1 MAGRSPSLP
10 GGQRLRRYLRLLR
23 IFWSATVQAEL
34 EYRLNFV
41 SNALLSLFWLVWA
54 ALGVGVYFRFGET
67 VNGWSYPE
75 LLVVMGWFFA
85 VNGLRQAVIQ
95 PNLGRMTEYVRM
107 GTLDFVLTK
116 PVNSQFMVSFR
127 HLGIYNLLDPL
138 LGIGLMV
145 AALIWRGEMVSV
157 IDLVGW
163 VVLGAGALSVVYAL
177 AVAIQ
182 SLALWAIG
190 GEALDD
196 LLQGVV
202 EAGRFPVQ
210 MYRGFVRAL
219 LSFALPVAVMTTFP
233 VEALLGRT
241 TLKLVVVVTLVAA
254 AALVGA
260 SLVWRLSLRH
270 YRGASA

>member
-1 MAGRSPSLP
+1 
-10 GGQRLRRYLRLLR
+10 
-23 IFWSATVQAEL
+23 
-34 EYRLNFV
+34 
-41 SNALLSLFWLVWA
+41 
-54 ALGVGVYFRFGET
+54 
-67 VNGWSYPE
+67 
-75 LLVVMGWFFA
+75 
-85 VNGLRQAVIQ
+85 
-95 PNLGRMTEYVRM
+95 MTEYVRM

-116 PVNSQFMVSFR
+116 PINSQFLVSFR

-145 AALIWRGEMVSV
+145 AALFWRGEPVG
-157 IDLVGW
+157 LVQVAAW
-163 VVLGAGALSVVYAL
+163 AVLGAAAL
-177 AVAIQ
+177 AVVYSLAVGIQ

-190 GEALDD
+190 GESLDD

-219 LSFALPVAVMTTFP
+219 LTFALPVAVMTTFP

-241 TLKLVVVVTLVAA
+241 TPHLIFVVSLVAI
-254 AALVGA
+254 GA
-260 SLVWRLSLRH
+260 VLSTGLVWRLSLRH

>member
-1 MAGRSPSLP
+1 M
-10 GGQRLRRYLRLLR
+10 RRYLRLLR
-23 IFWSATVQAEL
+23 IFWSATVQTEL

-41 SNALLSLFWLVWA
+41 SNALLSVFWLVWA
-54 ALGVGVYFRFGET
+54 ALGVGVYFRFGKS

-75 LLVVMGWFFA
+75 LLAVMGWFFTI
-85 VNGLRQAVIQ
+85 NGLRQALIQ
-95 PNLGRMTEYVRM
+95 PNLGRMTEYVRL
-107 GTLDFVLTK
+107 GTLDYVLTK
-116 PVNSQFMVSFR
+116 PIDSQFLVSFR

-145 AALIWRGEMVSV
+145 AALIWRGEPVTPLNV
-157 IDLVGW
+157 AAW
-163 VVLGAGALSVVYAL
+163 AVLGAAALSVVYAL

-190 GEALDD
+190 GESLDD

-219 LSFALPVAVMTTFP
+219 LTFALPVALMTTFP

-241 TLKLVVVVTLVAA
+241 TPALIGGVALVAVG
-254 AALVGA
+254 ALVTA
-260 SLVWRLSLRH
+260 SVVWRLSLRH

>member
-1 MAGRSPSLP
+1 
-10 GGQRLRRYLRLLR
+10 
-23 IFWSATVQAEL
+23 
-34 EYRLNFV
+34 
-41 SNALLSLFWLVWA
+41 
-54 ALGVGVYFRFGET
+54 
-67 VNGWSYPE
+67 
-75 LLVVMGWFFA
+75 
-85 VNGLRQAVIQ
+85 
-95 PNLGRMTEYVRM
+95 
-107 GTLDFVLTK
+107 
-116 PVNSQFMVSFR
+116 
-127 HLGIYNLLDPL
+127 
-138 LGIGLMV
+138 
-145 AALIWRGEMVSV
+145 
-157 IDLVGW
+157 
-163 VVLGAGALSVVYAL
+163 VVYAL

-210 MYRGFVRAL
+210 MYRGFVRGL
-219 LSFALPVAVMTTFP
+219 LTFALPVAVMTTFP

-241 TLKLVVVVTLVAA
+241 TLRLVVIVALVAT

>member
-1 MAGRSPSLP
+1 MT
-10 GGQRLRRYLRLLR
+10 RYAKLLQ
-23 IFWSATVQAEL
+23 IFWSAALQTEL

-54 ALGVGVYFRFGET
+54 SLGVGVYFRFGES
-67 VNGWSYPE
+67 VNGWSYAE

-116 PVNSQFMVSFR
+116 PINSQFLVSFR

-145 AALIWRGEMVSV
+145 AALFWRGEPVSPV
-157 IDLVGW
+157 QVAAW
-163 VVLGAGALSVVYAL
+163 AVLGAAAL
-177 AVAIQ
+177 AVVYSLAVGIQ

-190 GEALDD
+190 GESLDD

-219 LSFALPVAVMTTFP
+219 LTFALPVAVMTTFP
-233 VEALLGRT
+233 VEALLGRSNPQ
-241 TLKLVVVVTLVAA
+241 LILVVGLVAIG
-254 AALVGA
+254 ALLGTG
-260 SLVWRLSLRH
+260 LIWRLSLRH

>member
-1 MAGRSPSLP
+1 MS
-10 GGQRLRRYLRLLR
+10 RYWKLLK
-23 IFWSATVQAEL
+23 IFWSAALQTEL
-34 EYRLNFV
+34 DYRLNFV
-41 SNALLSLFWLVWA
+41 SNALLSVFWLVWA
-54 ALGVGVYFRFGET
+54 ALGVGVYFRFGES

-116 PVNSQFMVSFR
+116 PIDSQFLVSFR
-127 HLGIYNLLDPL
+127 HLGIYNLMDPL

-145 AALIWRGEMVSV
+145 AALIWRGEP
-157 IDLVGW
+157 VGPFHVAAW
-163 VVLGAGALSVVYAL
+163 TVLGAAALAVVYAL
-177 AVAIQ
+177 AVGIQ

-190 GEALDD
+190 GESLDD

-219 LSFALPVAVMTTFP
+219 LTFALPVAVMTTFP

-241 TLKLVVVVTLVAA
+241 TPQLIFVVSLVAIG
-254 AALVGA
+254 ALLSTG
-260 SLVWRLSLRH
+260 LVWRLSLRH